1 MIFTLDDFSNEEL
14 VELCAQSLALLVDRL
29 PKEERIALVDKHID
43 KTIFNYLRTN
53 SQN

>member
-1 MIFTLDDFSNEEL
+1 MIFTLEDFSNEEL
-14 VELCAQSLALLVDRL
+14 VELSAQIFTLLIDRL
-29 PKEERIALVDKHID
+29 PKEEQLALAEKHLD